1 MEVEMGMKIK
11 KATFAAGCFWHV
23 EEEFRMME
31 GVKSTIVGYTGGK
44 MDNPTYEDVCS
55 DRTGHAEAI
64 EVEYDPKKI
73 SYSELLEKF
82 WEIHNPTTLNRQG
95 LDFGIQY
102 RSAIFYHDE
111 KQKKEAL
118 DSKQK
123 LQKTVKYQN
132 KKIVTEIVK
141 ASKFFKAEDYHQ
153 KYLLKRGRTTC

>member
-1 MEVEMGMKIK
+1 MGMKIK

-31 GVKSTIVGYTGGK
+31 GVKSTTAGYTGGK